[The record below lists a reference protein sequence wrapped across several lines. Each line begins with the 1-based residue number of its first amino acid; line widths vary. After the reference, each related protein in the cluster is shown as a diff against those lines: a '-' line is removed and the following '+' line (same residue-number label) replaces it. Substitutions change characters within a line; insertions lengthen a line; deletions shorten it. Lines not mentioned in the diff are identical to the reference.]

1 MTRWVISFGG
11 GVAPFEAPTRAL
23 LGGKGAGLVEMTAL
37 GLPVPPGFI
46 LTTDVCAAYYADAR
60 RLPDGI
66 ERDVAA
72 ALRAL
77 EASTGAGFG
86 NTANP
91 LLVSVRSGAPES
103 MPGMLDT
110 VLNLG
115 LNDDTVAGL
124 AERSSDAEF
133 AWDSYRRLLRM
144 YGEVVLGFDA
154 EALEVDE
161 NGGEAA
167 ARTILERIAVESGAP
182 FPQDPHEQLWA
193 AVRAVLDS
201 WHNPRASLYRRLRD
215 LSDMAGTAITV
226 QAMVFGNASGES
238 ATGVAFTRDPATGA
252 PEPFGEYLPNAQ
264 GDEVVS
270 GLRTP
275 LPLTRTARGA
285 GSDLG
290 PSLEEAMP
298 AVFAELC
305 DAFRVLERTARG
317 MQDVEFTIERG
328 RLWLLQ
334 TRSGTPSAAA
344 ALRIAADMEVEG
356 LLTRGEALC
365 GLDAAALGRM
375 LHPAVAAGTGRDVL
389 AVGLP
394 ASPGAAFG
402 PVVFSADEATAAAA
416 AGLPAV
422 LVLTETHPRDIHGI
436 HAAGAVLTSRGG
448 ATSHAA
454 IVARGMGRPCVVGA
468 GGVVVD
474 AAAGTFTAAGRT
486 VRRGEVVTVDG
497 ASGEISLG
505 ELPLERPQPGD
516 PFDTVLRWA
525 DEARSLGVRANADA
539 PADVA
544 LARAFGAEGI
554 GLFRTEYSFLRG
566 EALVAMRRLLF
577 ADGVA
582 ARAEP
587 LSALLPL
594 QWNAYA
600 DLFAET
606 AGMPV
611 AIRLLDLPPS
621 AFLPGGTTEIA
632 QAAAE
637 LGIQEAAVRPRA
649 QALAEANPTLGH
661 RGCRLAIS
669 WPDLY
674 AVQVRAILGAASAA
688 GAAPQILVP
697 VVAAAREYEAVRDAV
712 AGVAQTLGA
721 ETGTAPAYALGAMI
735 ELPRA
740 VMQASRIA
748 ESAEFFS
755 LGTNNLTQ
763 TVFGVG
769 RDDAAAFLES
779 YRAAGLF
786 AGDPFVTVDVDGVGA
801 LLRMAVER
809 GRAARPDLEIGI
821 CGEHGGD
828 AASIRFFDEIGLDY
842 VSVSPYRVP
851 TARLAAAQAA
861 LGDA

>member
-1 MTRWVISFGG
+1 MTQWVISFGG
-11 GVAPFEAPTRAL
+11 GVAPFETPTREG
-23 LGGKGAGLVEMTAL
+23 LGGKGAGLVGMTAL

-46 LTTDVCAAYYADAR
+46 LTTDVCAAYYAEGR
-60 RLPDGI
+60 RLPDGL

-77 EASTGAGFG
+77 EATAGAGFG
-86 NTANP
+86 DAANP
-91 LLVSVRSGAPES
+91 LLVSVRSGAPKS

-115 LNDDTVAGL
+115 LNDETVAGL
-124 AERSSDAEF
+124 ADRSGDAEF

-144 YGEVVLGFDA
+144 YGEVVLGLDTDELEP
-154 EALEVDE
+154 EAD
-161 NGGEAA
+161 GAAA
-167 ARTILERIAVESGAP
+167 ARTIQQRIAEESGAP
-182 FPQDPHEQLWA
+182 FPHDPHEQLWG

-201 WHNPRASLYRRLRD
+201 WHNPRASLFRRLHD
-215 LSDMAGTAITV
+215 LPDVPGTAIV
-226 QAMVFGNASGES
+226 IQAMVFGNAAGNS
-238 ATGVAFTRDPATGA
+238 ATGVAFTRDPSTGA

-264 GDEVVS
+264 GDAVVS

-275 LPLTRTARGA
+275 LPLTRAARAA
-285 GSDLG
+285 GGGDS
-290 PSLEEAMP
+290 PSLEESMP

-305 DAFRVLERTARG
+305 TAFRVLERKERA
-317 MQDVEFTIERG
+317 MQDVEFTVERG

-334 TRSGTPSAAA
+334 TRTGVTSAAA

-356 LLTRGEALC
+356 LLTRAEALC
-365 GLDAAALGRM
+365 SLDAASLGRM
-375 LHPAVAAGTGRDVL
+375 LHPAVVAGSGRDVL
-389 AVGLP
+389 ATGLP

-402 PVVFSADEATAAAA
+402 PVVFSADEAEAAVA
-416 AGLPAV
+416 AGLRPV

-436 HAAGAVLTSRGG
+436 HAAAAVLTSRGG

-474 AAAGTFTAAGRT
+474 AGAGSFTAAART
-486 VRRGEVVTVDG
+486 VRRGDVVTVDG
-497 ASGEISLG
+497 ASGEISMG
-505 ELPLERPQPGD
+505 ELPLERPHPGG
-516 PFDTVLRWA
+516 PFDTVLGWA
-525 DEARSLGVRANADA
+525 DEARRLGVRANADA

-554 GLFRTEYSFLRG
+554 GLFRTEYGFLRG
-566 EALVAMRRLLF
+566 EALAAIRRLLF
-577 ADGVA
+577 ADGGE
-582 ARAEP
+582 ARAAP
-587 LSALLPL
+587 LAALLPL
-594 QWNAYA
+594 QRAAYA
-600 DLFAET
+600 DLFAEA

-611 AIRLLDLPPS
+611 AIRLLDLAPG
-621 AFLPGGTTEIA
+621 AFLPSGEAEIE

-637 LGIQEAAVRPRA
+637 LGIPETRVRPRA
-649 QALAEANPTLGH
+649 SALAETNPAFGH

-674 AVQVRAILGAASAA
+674 AVQVRAILEAALAA

-697 VVAAAREYEAVRDAV
+697 LVASAREYEAVRDAV
-712 AGVAQTLGA
+712 AGVARTLGA

-740 VMQASRIA
+740 VMQAARIA

-755 LGTNNLTQ
+755 FGTNNLTQ
-763 TVFGVG
+763 TVFGVS
-769 RDDAAAFLES
+769 RNDAAAFLEG

-786 AGDPFVTVDVDGVGA
+786 AGDPFATLDVDGVGA
-801 LLRMAVER
+801 LLRLAVER

-828 AASIRFFDEIGLDY
+828 AASIRFFHEIGLDY

-851 TARLAAAQAA
+851 TARLAAAQVA
-861 LGDA
+861 LSET